1 MNAMQ
6 AFLCTDPLRGLEPGY
21 LIAIDAKA
29 AAATSRTKAIP
40 MIKTSA
46 DLGAAGYALR
56 HKKWH
61 VMAAGDVDIRAHPDV
76 DVDPAGAP
84 YFTVPVMNTRGVPV
98 ACLQLVVGPGS
109 PKVALVDGK
118 IDNFTFEQAAQWLVR
133 VLRPPLTAVLSLI
146 SDDGPNASGANLTL
160 IRSPKSAKSMRWGSP
175 SVSPSRQSSVMY
187 LATKSG
193 ADDEEVS
200 ERLFEMRH
208 SELDEVHEQLADVLK
223 VGPPIMARRSRQ
235 PSHTGP

>member
-1 MNAMQ
+1 M
-6 AFLCTDPLRGLEPGY
+6 D
-21 LIAIDAKA
+21 
-29 AAATSRTKAIP
+29 
-40 MIKTSA
+40 
-46 DLGAAGYALR
+46 
-56 HKKWH
+56 
-61 VMAAGDVDIRAHPDV
+61 HP
-76 DVDPAGAP
+76 
-84 YFTVPVMNTRGVPV
+84 
-98 ACLQLVVGPGS
+98 VGPGS

-118 IDNFTFEQAAQWLVR
+118 IDNITFEQAAQWLVR

-175 SVSPSRQSSVMY
+175 SVSPSRQSSVMS

-223 VGPPIMARRSRQ
+223 VGPPIMARRSCQ
-235 PSHTGP
+235 PSRTGP